1 MHDGNFW
8 GMHFIWWIIWL
19 VILVWFFFLPYRF
32 PYQRNTK
39 NRALDILQER
49 YAKGEITKEEYEER
63 RRTLE
68 S

>member
-19 VILVWFFFLPYRF
+19 VILIWIFFLSNRF
-32 PYQRNTK
+32 PYQRNSK
-39 NRALDILQER
+39 KSALDILQER

>member
-19 VILVWFFFLPYRF
+19 VFLIWLFFLPSRF
-32 PYQRNTK
+32 PNQRK
-39 NRALDILQER
+39 PRKSALDILQER
-49 YAKGEITKEEYEER
+49 FARGEISKEEYEEKR
-63 RRTLE
+63 RILE

>member
-19 VILVWFFFLPYRF
+19 AFLIWLFFLPYRF
-32 PYQRNTK
+32 PYQRK
-39 NRALDILQER
+39 PRKSALDILQER
-49 YAKGEITKEEYEER
+49 YARGEISKEEYEER
-63 RRTLE
+63 RRILE

>member
-19 VILVWFFFLPYRF
+19 VFLIWLFFLPTRF
-32 PYQRNTK
+32 PYQRKPRKT
-39 NRALDILQER
+39 ALDILQER
-49 YAKGEITKEEYEER
+49 FARGEISKEEYEEKR
-63 RRTLE
+63 RILE